1 MPNTLLLEV
10 AAPSQDNYAAAQNDL
25 SSLRYE
31 LKKVESNR
39 RSDHAKILKLLKKQS
54 QIKII
59 LERERNE
66 MKKNLNLLRARGLLV
81 EDRKDGIHLKKL
93 LGKQESYRAD
103 IEEKKRT
110 LKELTNQITAARER
124 LLEVRKT
131 MDVSKDEDKAKRFER
146 KVELLESR
154 LNKAVCTY
162 DELRQK
168 NAAFREEIND
178 MLWSRAKFFYNY
190 SKVKHLINAQKQNI
204 KELIGCATFAYN
216 IRDEA
221 KHRIHVLKERT
232 ELDHQKLNEE
242 MKSLHRVVEH
252 DKNLCTF
259 LQRRNKERLSLTS
272 KKMEDSPFRDIKEL
286 EEKVNSYRDIF
297 ESVAEVVGTRDV
309 NKMIEIYHKA
319 EEENFAKFGLVNE
332 INSEVEKLHAA
343 IKGLHGEISDIQS
356 VLQDLKEKGRRSEED
371 FKSVLER
378 LNSDVADLEKGAS
391 VNSDTL
397 QHMKNFI
404 KKLYDKTQK
413 YFGPEHR
420 YVESTVGVANHNV
433 LEYIEVLE
441 LRVVGLLNCYMFLK
455 YANLQ
460 EEAKDETL
468 TAVQRSASLAAS
480 DLLSRL
486 RESFDSSSPH
496 IDTEPHKVQD
506 STEITK
512 VFFDS
517 DELREMSTASL
528 QKQHKGK

>member
-10 AAPSQDNYAAAQNDL
+10 AAPSQDNYTAAQNEL

-31 LKKVESNR
+31 LKKVESNHR
-39 RSDHAKILKLLKKQS
+39 YELAKILGLLKKQS
-54 QIKII
+54 EIKIT
-59 LERERNE
+59 LGREKSE
-66 MKKNLNLLRARGLLV
+66 LKKNLHLLQAKGLHMHDKKCGV
-81 EDRKDGIHLKKL
+81 HLKKL
-93 LGKQESYRAD
+93 LEKQDSYRAD
-103 IEEKKRT
+103 VEEKKRT
-110 LKELTNQITAARER
+110 LKELTNQITAAKNR

-146 KVELLESR
+146 KIELLESR
-154 LNKAVCTY
+154 LNKVVCRY
-162 DELRQK
+162 DELRKK

-178 MLWSRAKFFYNY
+178 MLWSRAKFFHNY
-190 SKVKHLINAQKQNI
+190 SKVKHLINSQKQNI
-204 KELIGCATFAYN
+204 KEVIGSATFAYN

-221 KHRIHVLKERT
+221 KHRIRVLKERT
-232 ELDHQKLNEE
+232 ELDRQKFHEE

-252 DKNLCTF
+252 DKNLCAF
-259 LQRRNKERLSLTS
+259 LQHRNKERLSLNR
-272 KKMEDSPFRDIKEL
+272 KKMEDSPLKDVKEL
-286 EEKVNSYRDIF
+286 EEKVNMYRKIF
-297 ESVAEVVGTRDV
+297 EGVAEVVGTTDV

-343 IKGLHGEISDIQS
+343 IKGLHEEISDIQS

-378 LNSDVADLEKGAS
+378 LNSDVADLEKDAS
-391 VNSDTL
+391 MNSDTL
-397 QHMKNFI
+397 QNMKSYI

-420 YVESTVGVANHNV
+420 YVESTDGVANHNI
-433 LEYIEVLE
+433 LEFIEVLE

-460 EEAKDETL
+460 EEGMDETL

-486 RESFDSSSPH
+486 RESFGSSSSH
-496 IDTEPHKVQD
+496 LETEPHKE

-517 DELREMSTASL
+517 DDLREMASASL